1 MSYTQK
7 GKLENYQNVPA
18 QLEID
23 TNTEKNVVIL
33 NENFSSRNSSKN
45 RGKDA
50 NKPLYLDRV

>member
-23 TNTEKNVVIL
+23 NTEKNVVIL
-33 NENFSSRNSSKN
+33 DETLSSRNSSKN
-45 RGKDA
+45 RSKDA